1 MSARKL
7 RNAVVATIIGGGCLF
22 VNENVCTTTSP
33 SSFVTQ
39 AEARFG
45 RVAGVARRHYGRAVV
60 AGALAGAAL
69 AAGYGY
75 GYGYG
80 SGYPYYSYASSY
92 PYYGYGSGYP
102 NYGYQSY
109 GYGIGYPYSYAS
121 YGWRGW
127 W

>member
-1 MSARKL
+1 MGTRKL
-7 RNAVVATIIGGGCLF
+7 KNAVVAIAVGGTCLS
-22 VNENVCTTTSP
+22 VSETVLTTKTP
-33 SSFVTQ
+33 PSFVSQ

-45 RVAGVARRHYGRAVV
+45 RVGIARGHYRRAVV
-60 AGALAGAAL
+60 AGAIAGGVL

-80 SGYPYYSYASSY
+80 AGYPSYGYNSAY
-92 PYYGYGSGYP
+92 PYYGYGVGYP

-109 GYGIGYPYSYAS
+109 GYGYGYPYSYAS
-121 YGWRGW
+121 YGWRQW

>member
-1 MSARKL
+1 MSTRL
-7 RNAVVATIIGGGCLF
+7 RNAVVATVIGGSCLF
-22 VNENVCTTTSP
+22 ASENVLTSISP
-33 SSFVTQ
+33 TSFVTQ
-39 AEARFG
+39 AEARYG
-45 RVAGVARRHYGRAVV
+45 RIAGVARRHYRRAVV
-60 AGALAGAAL
+60 AGAVAGAAL

-80 SGYPYYSYASSY
+80 SGYPYYSYTSGG
-92 PYYGYGSGYP
+92 PYYNYGSGYP

-109 GYGIGYPYSYAS
+109 GYGFGYPYSYAS